1 MDIKLKALELFKEG
15 KSYNQIA
22 LALGIGK
29 TTAFDY
35 VKKVL
40 NQSDSNSANNV
51 RNGSELDSND
61 FPERK
66 AERSEPKV
74 KSQSIKP
81 AKPSIIGASNVP
93 KASKIVAFT
102 GDELANMKFDT
113 LNFTGKF
120 LELIGK
126 PEKRFSGIIWGLPKG
141 GKSNLSIRFADYLQE
156 YFGNVLYVAAEEGK
170 SVSMQ
175 EKIKSI
181 GGSKLSIIQTRNRE
195 EIKEYIKSSSYDFVF
210 IDSINVAGIDDEFLE
225 SIKQENPKKSFVAI
239 VQATK
244 GGNFKGD
251 QSLEHN
257 CDFVIKVVSGVA
269 YHKGR
274 FGPESELNI
283 FAEDLY
289 KKNENKRVVEPIV
302 KSEKAEKPAL
312 SQFVIPDSIREY
324 IKDYL
329 PNPNGQILPAIT
341 IPQSIIP
348 AYSSLPTQPRTNNLL
363 KNIALISGGIYL
375 GKVLFGGDK
384 DEE

>member
-1 MDIKLKALELFKEG
+1 MDLKIKALELFKQG
-15 KSYNQIA
+15 NSYKKIA

-29 TTAFDY
+29 TTAHDY
-35 VKKVL
+35 VKEMLSKA
-40 NQSDSNSANNV
+40 QSSNWNTV

-61 FPERK
+61 FSERK
-66 AERSEPKV
+66 AERSELKI
-74 KSQSIKP
+74 KSQSVKT
-81 AKPSIIGASNVP
+81 AKPSIIGVSNVP
-93 KASKIVAFT
+93 NASKIVAFT

-257 CDFVIKVVSGVA
+257 CDFVIKVVGGVA

-289 KKNENKRVVEPIV
+289 KKNEAKKVEQI
-302 KSEKAEKPAL
+302 SFL
-312 SQFVIPDSIREY
+312 
-324 IKDYL
+324 L
-329 PNPNGQILPAIT
+329 PNKPKEIDFSNFKIEVPENFKYPQTISTNQI
-341 IPQSIIP
+341 
-348 AYSSLPTQPRTNNLL
+348 PTTYNNNLNAL
-363 KNIALISGGIYL
+363 LDLQKKKGNDFIGRVLLIGTGIWVVNEIFKGGKN
-375 GKVLFGGDK
+375 K
-384 DEE
+384 

>member
-15 KSYNQIA
+15 NSYKKIA

-29 TTAFDY
+29 TTAYDY
-35 VKKVL
+35 VKEM
-40 NQSDSNSANNV
+40 SNKPVSTSGNNV
-51 RNGSELDSND
+51 RNGSELGSND
-61 FPERK
+61 FSERK

-74 KSQSIKP
+74 KSESIKS
-81 AKPSIIGASNVP
+81 AKPSIIEASNVP
-93 KASKIVAFT
+93 NASKIVAIT

-175 EKIKSI
+175 DKIKSI
-181 GGSKLSIIQTRNRE
+181 GGSKLSIIQTRNRD
-195 EIKEYIKSSSYDFVF
+195 EIKEYLKSSSYDFVF

-257 CDFVIKVVSGVA
+257 CDFVIKVVNGVA

-289 KKNENKRVVEPIV
+289 KKNEAKKVEQQQLVVQ
-302 KSEKAEKPAL
+302 EKPKVL
-312 SQFVIPDSIREY
+312 DYPDFKIEPPLQTDYPIPSNINTTL
-324 IKDYL
+324 K
-329 PNPNGQILPAIT
+329 
-341 IPQSIIP
+341 
-348 AYSSLPTQPRTNNLL
+348 TNNHI
-363 KNIALISGGIYL
+363 NTLIDLQKKTGSDFI
-375 GKVLFGGDK
+375 GKVFLIGTGFLIVNEIFKGGK
-384 DEE
+384 NK

>member
-15 KSYNQIA
+15 NSYKKIA

-29 TTAFDY
+29 TTAYDY
-35 VKKVL
+35 VKEM
-40 NQSDSNSANNV
+40 SNKPLSTSMNTV

-74 KSQSIKP
+74 RSQSIKSV
-81 AKPSIIGASNVP
+81 KPSNIGASNVP
-93 KASKIVAFT
+93 NTSKIVAIT

-175 EKIKSI
+175 DKIKSI
-181 GGSKLSIIQTRNRE
+181 GGSKLNIIQTRNRD

-210 IDSINVAGIDDEFLE
+210 IDSINVAGIDNEFLE
-225 SIKQENPKKSFVAI
+225 SIKQENPNKSFVAI

-257 CDFVIKVVSGVA
+257 CDFVIKVVNGVA

-274 FGPESELNI
+274 FVPESELNK
-283 FAEDLY
+283 FDEDLY
-289 KKNENKRVVEPIV
+289 KKNEAKKVDQQQLVVQ
-302 KSEKAEKPAL
+302 EKPKVVDSPDFKIEPPL
-312 SQFVIPDSIREY
+312 QTNYPIPSNINTTL
-324 IKDYL
+324 K
-329 PNPNGQILPAIT
+329 
-341 IPQSIIP
+341 
-348 AYSSLPTQPRTNNLL
+348 TNNHI
-363 KNIALISGGIYL
+363 NTLIDLQKKTGSDFI
-375 GKVLFGGDK
+375 GKVFLIGTGFLIVNEIFKGGK
-384 DEE
+384 KK

>member
-1 MDIKLKALELFKEG
+1 VKEM
-15 KSYNQIA
+15 
-22 LALGIGK
+22 
-29 TTAFDY
+29 
-35 VKKVL
+35 
-40 NQSDSNSANNV
+40 SNKPLSTSMNTV

-74 KSQSIKP
+74 RSQSIKSV
-81 AKPSIIGASNVP
+81 KPSNIGASNVP
-93 KASKIVAFT
+93 NTSKIVAIT

-175 EKIKSI
+175 DKIKSI
-181 GGSKLSIIQTRNRE
+181 GGSKLNIIQTRNRD

-210 IDSINVAGIDDEFLE
+210 IDSINVAGIDNEFLE
-225 SIKQENPKKSFVAI
+225 SIKQENPNKSFVAI

-257 CDFVIKVVSGVA
+257 CDFVIKVVNGVA

-289 KKNENKRVVEPIV
+289 KKNETRRIVEHKVNPTLKEEPKVQKTI
-302 KSEKAEKPAL
+302 
-312 SQFVIPDSIREY
+312 IPDSVKEY

-329 PNPNGQILPAIT
+329 PKPNGQFLTT
-341 IPQSIIP
+341 IHASQSIIP
-348 AYSSLPTQPRTNNLL
+348 TYSSVPIQQGKNNLL
-363 KNIALISGGIYL
+363 KTVALIYGGVYL
-375 GKVLFGGDK
+375 GKFLFGRDND
-384 DEE
+384 DEL

>member
-15 KSYNQIA
+15 NSYKKIA

-29 TTAFDY
+29 TTAYDY
-35 VKKVL
+35 VKEM
-40 NQSDSNSANNV
+40 SNKPVPSSGNNV
-51 RNGSELDSND
+51 RNGSELGSND
-61 FPERK
+61 LPERK
-66 AERSEPKV
+66 VERSEPKV
-74 KSQSIKP
+74 KSQSIKS

-93 KASKIVAFT
+93 NASKIVAIT

-175 EKIKSI
+175 DKIKSI
-181 GGSKLSIIQTRNRE
+181 GGSKLNIIQTRNRD
-195 EIKEYIKSSSYDFVF
+195 EIKEYLKSSSYDFVF
-210 IDSINVAGIDDEFLE
+210 IDSINVAGIDNEFLE
-225 SIKQENPKKSFVAI
+225 SIKHENPNKSFVAI

-257 CDFVIKVVSGVA
+257 CDFVIKVVNGVA

-289 KKNENKRVVEPIV
+289 KKNEAKKVEQQQLVVQEKPKVVDYPDFKIEPPLQTNYPIPSNINTTLKTNNHINTLIDLQKKTGSDFFGKALLIGTGFMIV
-302 KSEKAEKPAL
+302 KEIFK
-312 SQFVIPDSIREY
+312 
-324 IKDYL
+324 
-329 PNPNGQILPAIT
+329 GG
-341 IPQSIIP
+341 
-348 AYSSLPTQPRTNNLL
+348 
-363 KNIALISGGIYL
+363 KN
-375 GKVLFGGDK
+375 K
-384 DEE
+384 